1 MNRAA
6 ACWRRISQSPL
17 WRNRQGVAGV
27 WFAVTLPCMIMAAA
41 IGLNVSEW
49 MLAASELQ
57 VVADIAAQGGAMQYE
72 ATTNAQDAAN
82 YAASLAEA
90 NGATGTSLRSWNST
104 TQTLTDNNITVM
116 IAPSPFVAANTW
128 VHVTVKRSIAIAFPI
143 ANSTITT
150 HIQTATA
157 VAEESSTPSS
167 SGGGCIVALN
177 PTASEAIRADNM
189 GVLNSIGCPIASN
202 SNASNA
208 VYLNSG
214 TISGSSVSAVGGIV
228 VSNSGS
234 NTFSPSP
241 GISGAAAAADPF
253 STMTAPTP
261 GACSYNNASFTAW
274 QSTAYSFTQSA
285 NVFCGNTT
293 IGGNSTT
300 DTFAPGIYYF
310 VNGNVTFNN
319 ANITLASGVT
329 FVVTS
334 TPGNNP
340 GALSWTN
347 YSNTIN
353 ISAPTTGPTAGVAIW
368 QTCPS
373 GGGSA
378 PANTMAGG
386 STLDISGAFYAP
398 CGALNL
404 SNNVQMDTASG
415 GWMKVIASTIYA
427 SGSAGINA
435 SYPTGSSG
443 GSGPGIPGQRL
454 VE

>member
-1 MNRAA
+1 MNMTAV
-6 ACWRRISQSPL
+6 CRRRFSQSPF
-17 WRNRQGVAGV
+17 WRNRRGVAGV
-27 WFAVTLPCMIMAAA
+27 WFAVALPSMILAAT
-41 IGLNVSEW
+41 IGINVSEW
-49 MLAASELQ
+49 MLAAGELQ
-57 VVADIAAQGGAMQYE
+57 AVADVAAQGGAMQYGST
-72 ATTNAQDAAN
+72 ANAQDAAV

-90 NGATGTSLRSWNST
+90 NGVTGASSRSWNSST
-104 TQTLTDNNITVM
+104 NTLTDSNITVQ
-116 IAPSPFVAANTW
+116 IAAGPVVAAHTG
-128 VHVTVKRSIAIAFPI
+128 VYVTVKRSIAIAFPI
-143 ANSTITT
+143 AGSSITT
-150 HIQTATA
+150 HTQTATA
-157 VAEESSTPSS
+157 VAEEWKGTPPA
-167 SGGGCIVALN
+167 CIVALSS
-177 PTASEAIRADNM
+177 TASEAVRADNM
-189 GVLNSIGCPIASN
+189 GVIDATGCGIASN

-241 GISGAAAAADPF
+241 GTSGAAATADPL

-274 QSTAYSFTQSA
+274 QSGPYAFTQSA

-310 VNGNVTFNN
+310 VNGNITFNN
-319 ANITLASGVT
+319 ANITLATGVT

-353 ISAPTTGPTAGVAIW
+353 ISAPTTGATAGVVFW

-386 STLDISGAFYAP
+386 STLDLSGAFYAP
-398 CGALNL
+398 CGALNI

-415 GWMKVIASTIYA
+415 GSLSVIASTIYA

-435 SYPTGSSG
+435 ISSSSG
-443 GSGPGIPGQRL
+443 SGGAATIIAL